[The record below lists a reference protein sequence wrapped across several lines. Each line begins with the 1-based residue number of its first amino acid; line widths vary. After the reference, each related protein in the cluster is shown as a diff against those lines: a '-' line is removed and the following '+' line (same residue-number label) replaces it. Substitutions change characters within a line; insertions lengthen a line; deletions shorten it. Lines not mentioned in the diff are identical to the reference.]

1 MSAAGEIDEVA
12 APEPL
17 AAIDIGTNSV
27 HMVVARAIGPERFE
41 VIAKQRDMVRLG
53 SGGGEMK
60 ELAADAI
67 ERGVEALDRCRAIA
81 DAHGA
86 PVRAVATSAVRE
98 AANQGDFIRRAFAEA
113 GVVVEVISGFEEA
126 RLIYL
131 GVIQALPVFDER
143 ALVMDIGGGSTELV
157 LGERGEVRFA
167 RSLKL
172 GAIRLTGRFFTTKQ
186 IKARQ
191 VEECRQFVRASI
203 APVRHAIARY
213 GFDTAVASSGTLENL
228 AVMALRARGEDEP
241 ITLNGIRLTRDDLGV
256 VVERLLQAKRTED
269 RRAVDGLEEKRADII
284 VAGALIAEQVV
295 EALDIEEL
303 VVSEDALRE
312 GVLLDTFR
320 RKHGASLHHL
330 SDLRRRSVLSLAELT
345 DEDPAHSAK
354 VAELALALFDELVDH
369 LDLGDQHREYL
380 EAAALLANVGL
391 FISHSA
397 HHKHS
402 YYVIRHAEHLT
413 GFTDGEIEV
422 IAQTARYHRR
432 SAPKKK
438 HEAFA
443 GLDDEDRRVVRTL
456 AGILRVAI
464 GLDRTHAGLVDRVR
478 VADAAGTDGRLI
490 VEVGGGETDLGTEIY
505 SANERRGLLEDVL
518 DRELVIELE
527 PA

>member
-1 MSAAGEIDEVA
+1 MNEAEVA
-12 APEPL
+12 TAPEPL

-27 HMVVARAIGPERFE
+27 HMVVARAVAPERFE
-41 VIAKQRDMVRLG
+41 ILATRKDMVRLG

-60 ELAADAI
+60 ELSADAI
-67 ERGVEALDRCRAIA
+67 DRGVEVLSRCRAIA
-81 DAHGA
+81 EAHDA

-98 AANQGDFIRRAFAEA
+98 AVNQGEFIRRARDDA

-143 ALVMDIGGGSTELV
+143 TLVMDIGGGSTELV
-157 LGERGEVRFA
+157 VGERGDVRFA

-172 GAIRLTGRFFTTKQ
+172 GAIRLTERFFTTKRLKRGQ
-186 IKARQ
+186 I
-191 VEECRQFVRASI
+191 EECRQFVRASI
-203 APVRHAIARY
+203 APARHAIARY
-213 GFDTAVASSGTLENL
+213 GFVAAVACSGTLENL
-228 AVMALRARGEDEP
+228 AVMAVRARGEGEP
-241 ITLNGIRLTRDDLGV
+241 RTLNGVQVTRDELGA
-256 VVERLLQAKRTED
+256 VVERLLGAERVED
-269 RRAVDGLEEKRADII
+269 RSAIDGLEEKRADII

-295 EALDIEEL
+295 EALGIDEL

-320 RKHGASLHHL
+320 RQHGASLHHL
-330 SDLRRRSVLSLAELT
+330 RDLRRRSVLHLAELT
-345 DEDPAHSAK
+345 DEDPTHSAK
-354 VAELALALFDELVDH
+354 VAELALALFDELADH
-369 LDLGDQHREYL
+369 HGLDDRHREYL
-380 EAAALLANVGL
+380 EAAALLSNVGL

-413 GFTDGEIEV
+413 GFTDDEIEL

-438 HEAFA
+438 HEAFSA
-443 GLDDEDRRVVRTL
+443 LDDEGRRVVRTL

-478 VADAAGTDGRLI
+478 VIEPDGATGGLAIEVSGRDADLA
-490 VEVGGGETDLGTEIY
+490 TELY
-505 SANERRGLLEDVL
+505 SANERRGLLADVL
-518 DRELVIELE
+518 GRDLVIEPV

>member
-1 MSAAGEIDEVA
+1 M
-12 APEPL
+12 
-17 AAIDIGTNSV
+17 
-27 HMVVARAIGPERFE
+27 
-41 VIAKQRDMVRLG
+41 
-53 SGGGEMK
+53 
-60 ELAADAI
+60 
-67 ERGVEALDRCRAIA
+67 
-81 DAHGA
+81 
-86 PVRAVATSAVRE
+86 
-98 AANQGDFIRRAFAEA
+98 
-113 GVVVEVISGFEEA
+113 
-126 RLIYL
+126 
-131 GVIQALPVFDER
+131 
-143 ALVMDIGGGSTELV
+143 
-157 LGERGEVRFA
+157 
-167 RSLKL
+167 
-172 GAIRLTGRFFTTKQ
+172 
-186 IKARQ
+186 
-191 VEECRQFVRASI
+191 
-203 APVRHAIARY
+203 
-213 GFDTAVASSGTLENL
+213 
-228 AVMALRARGEDEP
+228 
-241 ITLNGIRLTRDDLGV
+241 TLNGIRLTRDDLGV

-295 EALDIEEL
+295 EALDIDEL

-330 SDLRRRSVLSLAELT
+330 RDLRRRSVLSLAELT

-478 VADAAGTDGRLI
+478 VAAAAGTDGRLI

-505 SANERRGLLEDVL
+505 SANERRGLLEEVL
-518 DRELVIELE
+518 DRELVVERE